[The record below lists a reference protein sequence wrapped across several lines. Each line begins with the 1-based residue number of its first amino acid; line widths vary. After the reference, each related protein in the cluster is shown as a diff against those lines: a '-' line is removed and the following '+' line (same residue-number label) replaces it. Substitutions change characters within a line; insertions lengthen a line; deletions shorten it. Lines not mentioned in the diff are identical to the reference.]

1 MKMSSMEQYFLRMRM
16 RLRSCE
22 EVLIIYACI
31 GIGEIVINVALS
43 ASDLP

>member
-1 MKMSSMEQYFLRMRM
+1 MKTSSMGQYFLRMRM

-22 EVLIIYACI
+22 EVLIIYACTSF
-31 GIGEIVINVALS
+31 GEIVINVVLS